1 MTQLFSNNA
10 SGTLSAVII
19 IEAGPSSVTLQASE
33 GDLFPIITAPD
44 FSMCTVEDTGGNFE
58 IMKITARTNG
68 SDILTC
74 VRAQE
79 GTAAQAFA
87 TGSRLELRTTA
98 ATFGEFIQQSG
109 DQMQG
114 ELDMTGN
121 ILRDPLITDGEIRN
135 APIRGT
141 DGGVANQILVPT
153 AGAAPTIGG
162 NTIIHTGND
171 TAYVQTTRT
180 LTGGEGIAA
189 LGDLSAN
196 RTVDLDLTELT
207 VMGPNAVQAAD
218 VVVVYDDLNTEH
230 KQLAYRDAGIVVLGD
245 GTQNPVPSVDEVN
258 AYWRCTYAVATINF
272 DIDIGVGSAGNI
284 IVVEQSSAQ
293 LVDFTGGTATINS
306 TYPSLT
312 TNGQYSVVIFI
323 CTSTNTWTMYGDGQ

>member
-10 SGTLSAVII
+10 SGTLSVVMI

-33 GDLFPIITAPD
+33 GDLFPIVTAPD
-44 FSMCTVEDTGGNFE
+44 FAMCTVEDTGGNFE
-58 IMKITARTNG
+58 ILKITARANG
-68 SDILTC
+68 SDVLTC
-74 VRAQE
+74 ERAQE

-87 TGSRLELRTTA
+87 TGSRVELRTTA

-114 ELDMTGN
+114 ELDMADN
-121 ILRDPLITDGEIRN
+121 ILRDPLLTDGEIRN

-141 DGGVANQILVPT
+141 DGGTANQLLVPT

-189 LGDLSAN
+189 LGDLSAD

-207 VMGPNAVQAAD
+207 ATDGNSLRGDDLML
-218 VVVVYDDLNTEH
+218 VYDDANTEH
-230 KQLAYRDAGIVVLGD
+230 KKILYREAG
-245 GTQNPVPSVDEVN
+245 VPIINDTTINAVPTDDEVN
-258 AYWRCTYAVATINF
+258 AYWVCTNAATVFF
-272 DIDIGVGSAGNI
+272 DIDTGIGQTGNVFIVQQGGAG
-284 IVVEQSSAQ
+284 A
-293 LVDFTGGTATINS
+293 VDFSGGTATIQS
-306 TYPSLT
+306 AVGDQTKEL
-312 TNGQYSVVIFI
+312 YSVAVLV
-323 CTSTNTWTMYGDGQ
+323 CTQTNVWTLYGDCV

>member
-10 SGTLSAVII
+10 SGTLSVEII

-74 VRAQE
+74 ERAQE
-79 GTAAQAFA
+79 GTAGQAFA

-114 ELDMTGN
+114 ELDMADN
-121 ILRDPLITDGEIRN
+121 VLRDPLITDGEIRN

-141 DGGVANQILVPT
+141 DGGTANQILVPT
-153 AGAAPTIGG
+153 AGAAPTLGG

-180 LTGGEGIAA
+180 ITGGEGIAA
-189 LGDLSAN
+189 LGDLSAD

-207 VMGPNAVQAAD
+207 ATDGNSLRGDDLML
-218 VVVVYDDLNTEH
+218 VYDDANTEH
-230 KQLAYRDAGIVVLGD
+230 KKVLYREAG
-245 GTQNPVPSVDEVN
+245 VPIINDTTINAEPTDDEVN
-258 AYWRCTYAVATINF
+258 AYWVCTNAATVFF
-272 DIDIGVGSAGNI
+272 DIDAGIGQTGNVFIVQQGGAGVI
-284 IVVEQSSAQ
+284 
-293 LVDFTGGTATINS
+293 DFSGGTATIQS
-306 TYPSLT
+306 AVGDQTKE
-312 TNGQYSVVIFI
+312 QYSVAILV
-323 CTSTNTWTMYGDGQ
+323 CTQTNFWTLYGDCV